1 MNSSDKEDTVGKEMT
16 KNADKSYLFEAV
28 VLTDEEKAD
37 AILEGQKKKFF
48 KERSKDNP
56 KLEVDKK

>member
-1 MNSSDKEDTVGKEMT
+1 MNSSDKEDTVGKEMIT

-28 VLTDEEKAD
+28 VLTEEEKAA
-37 AILEGQKKKFF
+37 AIREGQKKKFF

-56 KLEVDKK
+56 ELKIKK